1 MCVPDPIPNLMVKT
15 AFVKTIQTC
24 LNFAMKK
31 YVLTIMYDDDK
42 DEIESIRETID
53 ENVDALLPD
62 DMYLVNKC
70 ITPFFDNNPNQYDEL
85 ISISVKNVFVIGDA

>member
-15 AFVKTIQTC
+15 AFVKTNQTC

-42 DEIESIRETID
+42 DEIESIRETIN
-53 ENVDALLPD
+53 ESIDALLPD

-85 ISISVKNVFVIGDA
+85 ISISVKNGFVIGDA